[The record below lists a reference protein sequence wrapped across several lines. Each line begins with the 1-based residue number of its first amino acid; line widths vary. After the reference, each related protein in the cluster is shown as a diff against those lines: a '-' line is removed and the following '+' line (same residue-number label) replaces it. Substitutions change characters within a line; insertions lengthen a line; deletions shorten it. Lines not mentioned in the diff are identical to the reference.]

1 MTTRLIRTKA
11 HEREISLRYLF
22 LAVLFWTL
30 TLSWV
35 VVIFYLSN
43 QDSSASSEMSH
54 MVLNLFNELFNQ
66 NVQDDTIIRMMA
78 HSSEFAFLTLL
89 SYLALSSTNKI
100 SNKTS
105 YAESPVKLMRSDN
118 EMNIIFTL
126 WFTVTNSIVDEY
138 HQLFVTGRAGTILD
152 VLIDLIGIIV
162 VLIFIRVIFTIYL
175 KSKGRTEIVY
185 T

>member
-1 MTTRLIRTKA
+1 MTTRFIRTKA
-11 HEREISLRYLF
+11 HEKEISLRYLA
-22 LAVLFWTL
+22 LAVLFWLL
-30 TLSWV
+30 TFSWI

-43 QDSSASSEMSH
+43 QNANDSSELSH
-54 MVLNLFNELFNQ
+54 IFLNLLNELFNTTI
-66 NVQDDTIIRMMA
+66 QDDSVIRMLA
-78 HSSEFAFLTLL
+78 HSSEFAFLTVL
-89 SYLALSSTNKI
+89 SYVALSSTNKI

-152 VLIDLIGIIV
+152 VLIDLIGIIII
-162 VLIFIRVIFTIYL
+162 LIFIRVIFTIYL